1 MCCADSDEQEVIHS
15 DYDEIDDEKDDGL
28 WSDTEFEEE
37 FEVPVEKVRRLAHVG
52 ESSVHLKQPR

>member
-1 MCCADSDEQEVIHS
+1 MAYNVLFVCCADGDEQEVIHS

-37 FEVPVEKVRRLAHVG
+37 FEVPIEKV
-52 ESSVHLKQPR
+52 SY